1 MVGKHCGVAFAQN
14 PPIEG
19 MCPEIATQ
27 IDVIETACYGVRIAR
42 GTRRTVIRG
51 DGFRMKQFEGVAETR
66 VKQRLLG
73 REVQFSIHK
82 VLPFTAHAGIVT
94 PAI

>member
-42 GTRRTVIRG
+42 GTRPDWDKRRRI
-51 DGFRMKQFEGVAETR
+51 QNET
-66 VKQRLLG
+66 
-73 REVQFSIHK
+73 I
-82 VLPFTAHAGIVT
+82 
-94 PAI
+94 